1 MTPACISSIARK
13 LFRFVMGPRGFFCC
27 FEHNRRKDKKGVL
40 TLDRKIIFDLIDEER
55 DRQDVIHPIIKRKYD
70 DKNVE
75 LIANLIDQTDFLAV
89 LVEEIGEVARAMQGE
104 GSLREELIQ
113 TASVCVRWLEQF
125 K

>member
-1 MTPACISSIARK
+1 MDRQDI
-13 LFRFVMGPRGFFCC
+13 FR
-27 FEHNRRKDKKGVL
+27 
-40 TLDRKIIFDLIDEER
+40 LIDEER

-89 LVEEIGEVARAMQGE
+89 AVEEIGEVARAMQGE
-104 GSLREELIQ
+104 GSLQEELVQ
-113 TASVCVRWLEQF
+113 LASVCVRWLEQF